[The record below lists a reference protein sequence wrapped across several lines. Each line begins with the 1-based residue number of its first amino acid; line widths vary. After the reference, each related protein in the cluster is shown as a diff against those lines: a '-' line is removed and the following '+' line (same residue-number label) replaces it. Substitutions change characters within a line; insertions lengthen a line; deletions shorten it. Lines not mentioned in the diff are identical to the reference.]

1 MSALQDGRGSTLCPR
16 LVSDPMMVDAPDRN
30 SEASTAFNF
39 SPSAETPS
47 EAAPGSKRDGGML
60 ARLIGNAPSFV
71 EAVAK
76 IPALAGA
83 DGAVLISGETG
94 TGKELVARAIH
105 SLGPRSSHPF
115 VAVNC
120 DSLVDALFQ
129 DELFG
134 HERGASD
141 ARSPRQ
147 GLLAHASGGTLFL
160 DKIDTLAPRAQIAL
174 LRVLQDGCFR
184 PLGSSSERRVN
195 VRFIAATNAELDPI
209 IASGAFRADLYYR
222 LSVFVLPL
230 PPLRER
236 PEDILPLALEFL
248 ARGSGL
254 DREPPLL
261 SAAAA
266 LALQEHDW
274 PGNVREL
281 ENAIERSLHVCR
293 RGIVDVEDLGLS
305 SLHPDGREAGM
316 ASTFKSQKRR
326 IFEVFERTYL
336 IRLMIEHG
344 GNVSRA
350 ARAAGKERRDL
361 GKLLKRHGLGA
372 RQFTPK

>member
-1 MSALQDGRGSTLCPR
+1 
-16 LVSDPMMVDAPDRN
+16 MVDAPDRN

-120 DSLVDALFQ
+120 GSLVDTLFQ
-129 DELFG
+129 DELF
-134 HERGASD
+134 
-141 ARSPRQ
+141 P
-147 GLLAHASGGTLFL
+147 SGGTLFL

-174 LRVLQDGCFR
+174 LRVIQDGCFR
-184 PLGSSSERRVN
+184 PLGSSSERRAN

-222 LSVFVLPL
+222 LSVFVLLL

-254 DREPPLL
+254 DREPPVL

-305 SLHPDGREAGM
+305 SLHPEGREAGM

-344 GNVSRA
+344 GNLSRA